1 VIAGMFSFQ
10 LGTYFDVPE
19 AETAAPKVDLR

>member
-1 VIAGMFSFQ
+1 MIAGMFGFQ
-10 LGTYFDVPE
+10 PGTYFEVPE